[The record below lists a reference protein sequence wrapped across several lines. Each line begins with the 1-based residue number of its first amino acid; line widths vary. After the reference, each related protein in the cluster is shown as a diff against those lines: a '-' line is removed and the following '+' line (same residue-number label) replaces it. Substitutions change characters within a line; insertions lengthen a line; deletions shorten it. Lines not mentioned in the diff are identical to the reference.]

1 MVPCINYIENHFLMK
16 RRENRVDAFF
26 FTYEVTFLSGQLK
39 AQKRPIFL
47 LLPFI
52 INSEDSYVK
61 AQKLSG
67 KEN

>member
-1 MVPCINYIENHFLMK
+1 MLS
-16 RRENRVDAFF
+16 F

-47 LLPFI
+47 LPPFI